1 MLNWIKKHKKLFGSF
16 LVAVLG
22 ALVTLITALVNG
34 CSSSG
39 MWKADFERKPEREIY
54 PIYRAEELPSEN
66 VTYPFAPPKKDI
78 SEVGGFENNE

>member
-34 CSSSG
+34 CTSSG
-39 MWKADFERKPEREIY
+39 MWKADFQKYPERDVV
-54 PIYRAEELPSEN
+54 PIYCAEELPIEN
-66 VTYPFAPPKKDI
+66 VIYPFALPKKDI
-78 SEVGGFENNE
+78 SEVGGFENND